1 MTQSGATG
9 RIQPESTEHAML
21 RALGERLGVDLESR
35 TLTVPG
41 GLRVEVEG
49 IDPAAS
55 MLVQLVANTGT
66 PKSSHRNKA
75 IADMLKL
82 VWLRGVLP
90 TRPRLV
96 ICISEP
102 LARFFTPASWPSAA
116 AADMHVDVYIFR
128 PDAPLELLTR

>member
-1 MTQSGATG
+1 MTHIGATG

-21 RALGERLGVDLESR
+21 VALGERLGVTLEPR
-35 TLTVPG
+35 TLAVPG
-41 GLRVEVEG
+41 GMRVEVEG
-49 IDPAAS
+49 IDSAAS
-55 MLVQLVANTGT
+55 VLVQLVANSGIA
-66 PKSSHRNKA
+66 KSSHRNKA

-96 ICISEP
+96 LCISEP

-116 AADMHVDVYIFR
+116 ATDMHVDVYIFR
-128 PDAPLELLTR
+128 PDAPLELLSR

>member
-1 MTQSGATG
+1 MTNVEPTG
-9 RIQPESTEHAML
+9 RILPESTEHAML
-21 RALGERLGVDLESR
+21 HALGERLGVQLSSR
-35 TLTVPG
+35 TLAVPG

-49 IDPAAS
+49 IDAAAS
-55 MLVQLVANTGT
+55 VLVQLVANTGA

-116 AADMHVDVYIFR
+116 AADMQVDVYIYR
-128 PDAPLELLTR
+128 PHAPLELLTR

>member
-1 MTQSGATG
+1 MTNIEATG

-21 RALGERLGVDLESR
+21 QTLGERLGVQLASR
-35 TLTVPG
+35 TLAVPG

-55 MLVQLVANTGT
+55 VLVQLVANTGA

-116 AADMHVDVYIFR
+116 AADMHVDVYIYR
-128 PDAPLELLTR
+128 PHAPLELLTR